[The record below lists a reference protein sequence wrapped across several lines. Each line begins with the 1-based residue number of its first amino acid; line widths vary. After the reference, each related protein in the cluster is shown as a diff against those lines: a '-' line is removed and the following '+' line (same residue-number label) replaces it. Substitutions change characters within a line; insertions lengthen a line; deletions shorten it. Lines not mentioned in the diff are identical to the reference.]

1 MRELRGRF
9 ERFCARHS
17 SAGIPNLM
25 LYLSIGQLIVWI
37 FMMIDPSNVLYN
49 ALCFSRSKILS
60 GQVWRLLTYV
70 LIPSSTSI
78 LLLISLYFYYVIGK
92 MLESYW
98 GTLKFNLFYL
108 TGVLL
113 TDLAALLLG
122 GTADVSYLNLSLFMA
137 FATLYP
143 DNMVLLFFIIPLKM
157 KYLAWFYLAVTA
169 LQVLTLSFPTNLFP
183 VIALLNYFLFFGS
196 DVKNLF
202 TRNGQSVHGF
212 ARSSRGGGGYTRSR
226 SGSARRARPS
236 FMKKK
241 SSGPNPNWAQDYRSR
256 TQENPYHHKCTICG
270 RTDTDFPDLEFR
282 YCSKCNGYYCY
293 CEDHIRNHVHI
304 Q

>member
-25 LYLSIGQLIVWI
+25 LFLSIGQLIVWI
-37 FMMIDPSNVLYN
+37 FMLIDPSYTLYN
-49 ALCFSRSKILS
+49 ALCFSRSRILS
-60 GQVWRLLTYV
+60 GQIWRLLTYV

-92 MLESYW
+92 MLENYW

-113 TDLAALLLG
+113 TDLAAMLLG

-183 VIALLNYFLFFGS
+183 IIALLNYFLFFGS

-202 TRNGQSVHGF
+202 SRNGETVHGF
-212 ARSSRGGGGYTRSR
+212 SRSSRGGGGYSR
-226 SGSARRARPS
+226 SSSRTHSRPS
-236 FMKKK
+236 FRKKK

-256 TQENPYHHKCTICG
+256 TQEKPYHHKCTVCG

-293 CEDHIRNHVHI
+293 CEEHIRNHVHI